1 MSTTSVEKQIAAVRK
16 KLNKEINQL
25 GKDGGTREQQNSI
38 RRLKEQLDGLQ
49 GSESGDNS
57 VTRVTQVS
65 RSPVNQ
71 KQIEKKIERRN
82 QNGRKAL
89 TINSQTES
97 SEKKKEKTGTVL
109 DTITSQR
116 RQRRVSRSPLV
127 QASYKKKRGY

>member
-82 QNGRKAL
+82 QNGRKDL

-97 SEKKKEKTGTVL
+97 SDK
-109 DTITSQR
+109 S
-116 RQRRVSRSPLV
+116 
-127 QASYKKKRGY
+127 